1 MKIILTIIT
10 CMALFAIGCRN
21 DSKCSRS
28 YILTNPVEV
37 YPVKDLYEIGDTIW
51 FSMNFS
57 DSIVANIT
65 NNWSGDS
72 WDDTIVLKNFDFQR
86 NFLFVDMI
94 VDSTK
99 STKDQSPS
107 WKSFSPRYEVG
118 TIVNIFDD
126 GPEYKLVYTDNSYHM
141 KIGIICLESGWFF
154 FSPGFQSYYNAVNPA
169 SNIKITGECN
179 EEYLIN
185 IWFPVNR
192 QPDGT
197 YLTNYHLFA
206 RHMDTTLQNNLP
218 AIKQECFTFH
228 VK

>member
-1 MKIILTIIT
+1 
-10 CMALFAIGCRN
+10 MALFAIGCRN

-65 NNWSGDS
+65 DNWSGNS

-86 NFLFVDMI
+86 NFVSVRMI

-99 STKDQSPS
+99 NTREQSPS

>member
-118 TIVNIFDD
+118 TIVNIFED

-154 FSPGFQSYYNAVNPA
+154 FSPYFQSYYTDVNPA

-179 EEYLIN
+179 EEYLYN
-185 IWFPVNR
+185 IRFPVNR

-206 RHMDTTLQNNLP
+206 SHMDTTLQNDLP
-218 AIKQECFTFH
+218 AVKQECFTFH